1 MDNELDANQQ
11 VMTGLATYDTKEL
24 STMVKQ
30 SGPVKTFKES
40 LTDLLDIPVDKTAMS
55 EMLGAVGASNL
66 TPQAPTM
73 SDFLA
78 AGMIVKA
85 AMGDTKAFEV
95 VRDTIGQKP
104 VDRVEQDRVVRVM
117 MDPNIKKY
125 GE

>member
-11 VMTGLATYDTKEL
+11 VITGIATYDTKEL
-24 STMVKQ
+24 SNMVRE
-30 SGPVKTFKES
+30 SGPKSFKES

-55 EMLGAVGASNL
+55 EMLEAFGASGL
-66 TPQAPTM
+66 TPQSPTM

-78 AGMIVKA
+78 AGMIAKA

-95 VRDTIGQKP
+95 VRDTVGQKP